1 MNSLAAGVAVCPW
14 YPNPGTAPLPPCVP
28 QRENLLL
35 LAQHFPMAAPEA
47 LPAPTSPAPV
57 QIWGANPLHSFAQY
71 RHASAPAAHP
81 AGQIA
86 QGSSSTTHPDPLTA
100 PRSTAETPT
109 DGPGGAMSIF
119 RWLGAR
125 CGGTGS
131 SGRWGRGG
139 KMPLCWW
146 GGGERRLP
154 APPCFLCEVWC
165 WGCAARDAAKGKG
178 GLGWGLRAAV
188 LKNGENGK
196 GN

>member
-81 AGQIA
+81 AAQIA
-86 QGSSSTTHPDPLTA
+86 QGSSSITHPYPLTV

-146 GGGERRLP
+146 GGGGAEAAGPAVLP
-154 APPCFLCEVWC
+154 LRGVV
-165 WGCAARDAAKGKG
+165 
-178 GLGWGLRAAV
+178 LGLRGAGRSEGKRGAGVGAASCRP
-188 LKNGENGK
+188 KKWGK
-196 GN
+196 R